1 MENISHLDSQIQI
14 SKNMRLS
21 SKEFKSMIQGSIKQK
36 KLSFKNNSMKDN
48 KSYNLTEFED
58 GKMESDNNIEI
69 INELS

>member
-1 MENISHLDSQIQI
+1 
-14 SKNMRLS
+14 
-21 SKEFKSMIQGSIKQK
+21 MIQGSIKQK